1 MNTNPKM
8 TEDNNSVKVQNLLK
22 KFGDFTA
29 VNNINFEVSGGEIFG
44 FLGPNGAGK
53 STTIRM
59 LCGII
64 SPTGGTGRVGGFDI
78 IKEQAQIKQH
88 IGYMSQK
95 FSLYDDLTV
104 EENINFYSGI
114 YRVPEKDK
122 KDRKESIIRLADL
135 ESFRSMPTR
144 TLSGGWKQRL
154 ALGCAIIHKPNII
167 FLDEPTS
174 GVDPITR
181 NNFWNIIKDMAGRG
195 ITVFVT
201 THYMDEAENC
211 NRMALI
217 YKGNIIAMGTPEEM
231 KTTCMK
237 NDVLA
242 IKVANAEEWLDGL
255 AALSVVKETALFSA
269 SIHALVED
277 SKIAIPAIKELFH
290 SKGLKSYE
298 INKIKPSLEDVFV
311 SSIETYD
318 EEHAACEPSTF
329 LNQGLIKHNG

>member
-1 MNTNPKM
+1 M
-8 TEDNNSVKVQNLLK
+8 TRDNNSVKVKDLLK

-29 VNNINFEVSGGEIFG
+29 VNKINFEVSGGEIFG

-64 SPTGGTGRVGGFDI
+64 TPTGGSGSVGGFDI
-78 IKEQAQIKQH
+78 TKEQEKIKEH

-104 EENINFYSGI
+104 EENIDFYSGI
-114 YRVPEKDK
+114 YKVPLKEKN
-122 KDRKESIIRLADL
+122 DRKEDIIKLAEL
-135 ESFRSMPTR
+135 EAFRSRPTKA
-144 TLSGGWKQRL
+144 LSGGWKQRL
-154 ALGCAIIHKPNII
+154 ALGCAIIHKPSII

-181 NNFWNIIKDMAGRG
+181 NNFWNIIKDIAHRG

-231 KTTCMK
+231 KTDQMK
-237 NDVLA
+237 DEVLD
-242 IKVANAEEWLDGL
+242 IKLPGAEEWLDRLG
-255 AALSVVKETALFSA
+255 ALGGVKETALFGA
-269 SIHALVED
+269 SIHAVVEN
-277 SKIAIPAIKELFH
+277 SKTAIPAIKKMFDVQ
-290 SKGLKSYE
+290 GLKNYK

-311 SSIETYD
+311 SSIEAYD
-318 EEHAACEPSTF
+318 KEHSEPKKS
-329 LNQGLIKHNG
+329 

>member
-1 MNTNPKM
+1 MNEIAVGVEKL
-8 TEDNNSVKVQNLLK
+8 EK

-29 VNNINFEVSGGEIFG
+29 VNKISFDVKKGEIFG

-64 SPTGGTGRVGGFDI
+64 TPTSGAGTVGGFDI
-78 IKEQAQIKQH
+78 NHEQEKIKQN

-104 EENINFYSGI
+104 EENINFYGGI
-114 YRVPEKDK
+114 YKLSREKLAS
-122 KDRKESIIRLADL
+122 RKEEIIKLADI
-135 ESFRSMPTR
+135 EPFRKRLTK

-154 ALGCAIIHKPNII
+154 ALGCAIIHEPRII

-181 NNFWNIIKDMAGRG
+181 NNFWAIIKGMAKSG

-211 NRMALI
+211 DRMTLI
-217 YKGNIIAMGTPEEM
+217 YKGNVIAMGTPKEM
-231 KTTCMK
+231 KTDYMK
-237 NDVLA
+237 NDVLEVVVPDSESWMEK
-242 IKVANAEEWLDGL
+242 IEKLD
-255 AALSVVKETALFSA
+255 VVKEAALFGN
-269 SIHALVED
+269 SIHVVVADAATAVPAVEKLIEAGQVKNF
-277 SKIAIPAIKELFH
+277 SVQR
-290 SKGLKSYE
+290 
-298 INKIKPSLEDVFV
+298 INPTLEDVFV
-311 SSIETYD
+311 DLIENYD
-318 EEHAACEPSTF
+318 EEHKIEPAKS
-329 LNQGLIKHNG
+329 